1 MPMLINIPSTQ
12 FTTGSMDRIEVLV
25 KRNLHDHT
33 TMHNEYLAEYES
45 CKEKSKVSTGMEILK
60 EPDNQVTRL
69 GDWDEEDNEFKLSKN
84 EINSRVILTSSYK
97 NELKR
102 VKKQKLNPDQFNRY
116 FSYMCKKLS
125 NLPIENSAVELIS
138 DDSIKITLSFLDEKL
153 LMLTKYKVDGD
164 RENNFNDDITYSFF
178 INRKLISADVTNFE
192 TFTKN
197 FKEYITN

>member
-1 MPMLINIPSTQ
+1 MSMLINIPSTQ
-12 FTTGSMDRIEVLV
+12 FTGSMDRIEVSV

-60 EPDNQVTRL
+60 ESDHQVTTL
-69 GDWDEEDNEFKLSKN
+69 GDWDEEDNEFKLSNN
-84 EINSRVILTSSYK
+84 EINSRVVLTSSYK

-102 VKKQKLNPDQFNRY
+102 VKKKQNLNSDKFNRY

-125 NLPIENSAVELIS
+125 NLPIQNSAVELIS
-138 DDSIKITLSFLDEKL
+138 DDSIKITLAFLDEKL
-153 LMLTKYKVDGD
+153 LMLTKYMVDDD
-164 RENNFNDDITYSFF
+164 RENNFNDITYSFF

>member
-33 TMHNEYLAEYES
+33 TMHNEYLAEYEN
-45 CKEKSKVSTGMEILK
+45 CKEKSKVSRGMEILK
-60 EPDNQVTRL
+60 ESDHQVTTL
-69 GDWDEEDNEFKLSKN
+69 GDWDEQDNEFKLSDN
-84 EINSRVILTSSYK
+84 EINSRVVLTSSYK

-102 VKKQKLNPDQFNRY
+102 VKKKQNLNSDKFNRY

-125 NLPIENSAVELIS
+125 SLPIQNSAVELIS
-138 DDSIKITLSFLDEKL
+138 DDSIKITLSFLDEKV
-153 LMLTKYKVDGD
+153 LMLRKYMVDGD
-164 RENNFNDDITYSFF
+164 RENNFNDITYSFF